1 MAYNNYFPA
10 TYQPVYPQQ
19 VQYQQPVQQVQQPQA
34 PQVQSGGINWIQGIE
49 SAKAYPIAPNS
60 SVILMDS
67 ESPQFF
73 IKSADQSGMP
83 TLRVFKFEE
92 ITGQQQ
98 QPKAEPVPQ
107 IDTSIYIT
115 REEFE
120 KRIAELSAPK
130 QRNNQQQRKETKQDG

>member
-1 MAYNNYFPA
+1 MANPYNNYFPA
-10 TYQPVYPQQ
+10 TYQPVYPQ
-19 VQYQQPVQQVQQPQA
+19 YQQPVQQVQQPQT
-34 PQVQSGGINWIQGIE
+34 PQVQSGGITWVSGME
-49 SAKAYPIAPNS
+49 SAKSFLIAPNT
-60 SVILMDS
+60 SVMLLDS
-67 ESPQFF
+67 ENPYFY

-107 IDTSIYIT
+107 IDTSMYIT

-120 KRIAELSAPK
+120 KRIAEISAPK

>member
-1 MAYNNYFPA
+1 MANPYNNYFPA
-10 TYQPVYPQQ
+10 TYQPVYPQ
-19 VQYQQPVQQVQQPQA
+19 YQQPVQQIQQPQA
-34 PQVQSGGINWIQGIE
+34 QGNGITWIQGIE
-49 SAKAYPIAPNS
+49 AAKSYLIAPNS
-60 SVILMDS
+60 SVVLMDS
-67 ESPQFF
+67 ENPVFY

-107 IDTSIYIT
+107 IDTSMYIT

>member
-1 MAYNNYFPA
+1 MATPYNNYFPA
-10 TYQPVYPQQ
+10 TYQPVY
-19 VQYQQPVQQVQQPQA
+19 QYQQPIQQVQT
-34 PQVQSGGINWIQGIE
+34 PQVQNGGINWIQGVE
-49 SAKAYPIAPNS
+49 SAKAYPISPNS

-83 TLRVFKFEE
+83 TLRVFRFEE

-98 QPKAEPVPQ
+98 PKVEAIPQ
-107 IDTSIYIT
+107 IDTSMYIT
-115 REEFE
+115 RDEFE
-120 KRIAELSAPK
+120 KRIAELSTPK

>member
-1 MAYNNYFPA
+1 MATPYTNYFPA

-19 VQYQQPVQQVQQPQA
+19 MQYQQPVQQVQT
-34 PQVQSGGINWIQGIE
+34 PQVQNNGINWIQGIE

-67 ESPQFF
+67 ESAQFF

-92 ITGQQQ
+92 VTGQQQ
-98 QPKAEPVPQ
+98 QLKVETAPQ
-107 IDTSIYIT
+107 IDTSMYIT
-115 REEFE
+115 RDEFE
-120 KRIAELSAPK
+120 KRIAELTAPK
-130 QRNNQQQRKETKQDG
+130 QRNNQQPRKENKQDG

>member
-10 TYQPVYPQQ
+10 TYQPMYPQQ
-19 VQYQQPVQQVQQPQA
+19 VQYQQPVQQIQQPQA
-34 PQVQSGGINWIQGIE
+34 QGNGITWIQGIE
-49 SAKAYPIAPNS
+49 AAKSYLIAPNS
-60 SVILMDS
+60 SVVLMDS
-67 ESPQFF
+67 ENPVFY

-107 IDTSIYIT
+107 IDTSMYIT

-120 KRIAELSAPK
+120 KRIAEISAPK